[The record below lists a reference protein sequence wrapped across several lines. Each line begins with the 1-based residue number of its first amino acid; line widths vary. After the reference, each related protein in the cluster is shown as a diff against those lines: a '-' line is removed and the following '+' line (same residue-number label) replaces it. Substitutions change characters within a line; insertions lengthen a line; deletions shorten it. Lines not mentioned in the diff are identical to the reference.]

1 MGLDQSAWLDRARS
15 AASVLR
21 GKRIVL
27 IGDSIMGQV
36 MGALELEL
44 LRHGNDSVA
53 AVFDSNEYARLF
65 PKRTAL
71 AIAKACRLPVRSVR
85 LARGA
90 RLSLYSVHL
99 RPSAGTDGMSAQWST
114 VDRALA
120 SADVV
125 VANFG
130 LHWRRTDRQLYIRHV
145 GHLAEKLA
153 AFAGERP
160 AARLAVLLETLPQH
174 FPSRGHTGDFD
185 DLTATGPCQPVAR
198 AAGPGWRNIA
208 ARSIAASHGVH
219 LLRAHQAMAPLHA
232 KHVNDECTH
241 WCYDRII
248 FAPILDGLFRLAIKS
263 TRTALHTAGAGV

>member
-1 MGLDQSAWLDRARS
+1 M
-15 AASVLR
+15 
-21 GKRIVL
+21 L
-27 IGDSIMGQV
+27 IGDSLMGQV

-53 AVFDSNEYARLF
+53 SVFDAAEYARF
-65 PKRTAL
+65 ERSAGGRRTAL

-85 LARGA
+85 LAQGA

-99 RPSAGTDGMSAQWST
+99 RPSAGTDGMSAQWPT

-130 LHWRRTDRQLYIRHV
+130 VHWHRNDQQLYTRHV
-145 GHLAEKLA
+145 GRLAEKLA
-153 AFAGERP
+153 AFAGEGP
-160 AARLAVLLETLPQH
+160 GARLAVLQETLPQH
-174 FPSRGHTGDFD
+174 FPSRGQTGDFD
-185 DLTATGPCQPVAR
+185 DRTAMGPCRPVMR

-219 LLRAHQAMAPLHA
+219 LLRAHEAMAPLHA
-232 KHVNDECTH
+232 HHAHGECTH
-241 WCYDRII
+241 WCYDRLV
-248 FAPILDGLFRLAIKS
+248 FAPLLDGLFRLAVEKY
-263 TRTALHTAGAGV
+263 RVH